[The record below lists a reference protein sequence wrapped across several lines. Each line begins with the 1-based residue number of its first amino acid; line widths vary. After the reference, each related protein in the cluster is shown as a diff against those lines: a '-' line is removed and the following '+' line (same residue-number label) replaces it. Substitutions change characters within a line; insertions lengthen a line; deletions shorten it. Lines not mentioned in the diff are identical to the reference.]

1 LPTSREKLQGQKMK
15 RLRIRV
21 IILIIW
27 LILFYMLTI
36 YWQAL
41 SVSPFTHFFV
51 LIITIAMLI
60 TPEIRRKNIWWVL
73 AVPVVAF
80 IGIKAVLEPPLLG
93 AALAITAMES
103 TAILLTTL
111 LLLWVREATHEFEH
125 VVKHLTIGQLEKITE
140 TAVEGKSM
148 LYREVRRARNHQRP
162 LSLLAIAID
171 EKSIKES
178 MEKIVQEAQH
188 SILRQFALASV
199 SKSLCGK
206 LEDCDIVVQSNDHFL
221 VVLPETKAEDLPG
234 LIERLRKLV
243 AEEVGVDI
251 KIGTASLPQDS
262 FTFEGLLE
270 KATLEMQ
277 ESMNDKLFIDAEQLF
292 IKRKTT

>member
-1 LPTSREKLQGQKMK
+1 MK

-21 IILIIW
+21 ILLIGW
-27 LILFYMLTI
+27 LILFYILSI

-41 SVSPFTHFFV
+41 NISTFTHFFM
-51 LIITIAMLI
+51 LILTIAVFIL
-60 TPEIRRKNIWWVL
+60 PEIQKRNSWLVL
-73 AVPVVAF
+73 VLPAIAF
-80 IGIKAVLEPPLLG
+80 IAIKAALGSALLG
-93 AALAITAMES
+93 AALAVSVMETA
-103 TAILLTTL
+103 AILLTGL
-111 LLLWVREATHEFEH
+111 LLLWVREAIYEFEH
-125 VVKHLTIGQLEKITE
+125 AVKYLTIGQLDKVTE

-178 MEKIVQEAQH
+178 VEKIVQEAQH
-188 SILRQFALASV
+188 GILRQFTLASV

-206 LEDCDIVVQSNDHFL
+206 LEDCDIVVQSNNHFL
-221 VVLPETKAEDLPG
+221 VVLPETTPEDLPG
-234 LIERLRKLV
+234 LIERLREQV

-262 FTFEGLLE
+262 FTFEGLLD
-270 KATLEMQ
+270 KATLEMH
-277 ESMNDKLFIDAEQLF
+277 ESLDDKLFIDAEQLF
-292 IKRKTT
+292 IKRKTA

>member
-1 LPTSREKLQGQKMK
+1 MK

-21 IILIIW
+21 ILLIGW
-27 LILFYMLTI
+27 LILFYILSI

-41 SVSPFTHFFV
+41 NIGTFTHFFM
-51 LIITIAMLI
+51 LILTIAVFIL
-60 TPEIRRKNIWWVL
+60 PEIQKRNSWLVL
-73 AVPVVAF
+73 VLPAIAF
-80 IGIKAVLEPPLLG
+80 IAIKAALGSALLG
-93 AALAITAMES
+93 AALAVSVMETA
-103 TAILLTTL
+103 AILLTGL
-111 LLLWVREATHEFEH
+111 LLLWVREAIYEFEH
-125 VVKHLTIGQLEKITE
+125 AVKYLTIGQLDKVTE

-178 MEKIVQEAQH
+178 VEKIVQEAQH
-188 SILRQFALASV
+188 GILRQFTLASV

-206 LEDCDIVVQSNDHFL
+206 LEDCDIVVQSNNHFL
-221 VVLPETKAEDLPG
+221 VVLPETTPEDLPG
-234 LIERLRKLV
+234 LIERLREQV

-262 FTFEGLLE
+262 FTFEGLLD
-270 KATLEMQ
+270 KATLEMH
-277 ESMNDKLFIDAEQLF
+277 ESLDDKLFIDAEQLF
-292 IKRKTT
+292 IKRKSA

>member
-1 LPTSREKLQGQKMK
+1 MK

-21 IILIIW
+21 IILIVW

-41 SVSPFTHFFV
+41 NVSPFTHFF
-51 LIITIAMLI
+51 MLI
-60 TPEIRRKNIWWVL
+60 LMITALIAPEIKRKKAWWVL
-73 AVPVVAF
+73 AVPIITF
-80 IGIKAVLEPPLLG
+80 IAIKGVLEPPLRG
-93 AALAITAMES
+93 SALTITAMES
-103 TAILLTTL
+103 AAILLTSL
-111 LLLWVREATHEFEH
+111 LLLWVREALQEFEH
-125 VVKHLTIGQLEKITE
+125 AVEHFTVGQLEKVKE

-178 MEKIVQEAQH
+178 VEKIVQEAQQ
-188 SILRQFALASV
+188 SILRQFTQVRV
-199 SKSLCGK
+199 SKSLCGN
-206 LEDCDIVVQSNDHFL
+206 LEDCDILVQSDDQFL
-221 VVLPETKAEDLPG
+221 VILPETKPEDLPG
-234 LIERLRKLV
+234 LIERLRKQV
-243 AEEVGVDI
+243 ADEVGVNI

-262 FTFEGLLE
+262 FTFEGLLD

-277 ESMNDKLFIDAEQLF
+277 ESLDDQLFIDAEQLF
-292 IKRKTT
+292 IKRKTA

>member
-1 LPTSREKLQGQKMK
+1 MK

-21 IILIIW
+21 ILLLGW
-27 LILFYMLTI
+27 LILFYILSI

-41 SVSPFTHFFV
+41 NISTFTHFFV
-51 LIITIAMLI
+51 LILTIAVLI
-60 TPEIRRKNIWWVL
+60 MPEIQKKNSWLVL
-73 AVPVVAF
+73 IVPAIAF
-80 IGIKAVLEPPLLG
+80 IAIKAALGSPLLG
-93 AALAITAMES
+93 AALAVSVMETA
-103 TAILLTTL
+103 AILLTGL
-111 LLLWVREATHEFEH
+111 LLLWVREAIYEFEH
-125 VVKHLTIGQLEKITE
+125 AVKYLTIGQLDKVTE

-178 MEKIVQEAQH
+178 VEKIVQEAQH
-188 SILRQFALASV
+188 GILRQFTLASV

-206 LEDCDIVVQSNDHFL
+206 LEDCDIVVQSNNHFL
-221 VVLPETKAEDLPG
+221 VVLPETTPEDLPG
-234 LIERLRKLV
+234 LIERLREQV

-262 FTFEGLLE
+262 FTFEGLLD
-270 KATLEMQ
+270 KATLEMH
-277 ESMNDKLFIDAEQLF
+277 ESLDDKLFIDAEQLF
-292 IKRKTT
+292 IKRKSA